1 MTATPLRAAWSALAP
16 RLAILEPVPF
26 SDGQWSL
33 LERLHAS
40 FADREAHVR
49 LPLPI
54 ARVRADACAAILA
67 EARRR
72 DDVVTVAV
80 DAGGGAASDAMAD
93 FARLYARDVDALLR
107 VLVPSARYRKGHYAW
122 GRFTV
127 PSPHGLHTDH
137 SAEDPQAAAEPI
149 CIARIG
155 TLGTHYVAGDVR
167 THDPET
173 RRMLEAL
180 RYWTPTPEGEPEAI
194 FETLLARGTLATIP
208 VDHVILM
215 VAGNAS
221 PDAQITQHIAARP
234 PSGGLPSAFFQRQYR
249 LVSVDR
255 PEAADGTTSV
265 APSEAEGPCLDDP
278 AAGR

>member
-1 MTATPLRAAWSALAP
+1 MTSLRDAWSALAP
-16 RLAILEPVPF
+16 RLALLQPLPF
-26 SDGQWSL
+26 SDGDWSL

-40 FADREAHVR
+40 FADRAAHVR

-54 ARVRADACAAILA
+54 ARVRAEACAAILA

-72 DDVVTVAV
+72 DDVATVAV
-80 DAGGGAASDAMAD
+80 EADGGVANDAMAD
-93 FARLYARDVDALLR
+93 DAMAPFARLYARDVDALLR

-155 TLGTHYVAGDVR
+155 TLGTHYVAGDVCAYDAG
-167 THDPET
+167 TQ
-173 RRMLEAL
+173 RMLEAL
-180 RYWTPTPEGEPEAI
+180 RYWTAAPEGEPEAI
-194 FETLLARGTLATIP
+194 FETLLARGTLATLP
-208 VDHVILM
+208 VDHVVLM

-221 PDAQITQHIAARP
+221 PDAQITPHIAARP
-234 PSGGLPSAFFQRQYR
+234 PAGGLPSAFFQRQYR
-249 LVSVDR
+249 L
-255 PEAADGTTSV
+255 A
-265 APSEAEGPCLDDP
+265 
-278 AAGR
+278 